1 MAFTFR
7 NGEHHRNPSGC
18 HNKVKWILSQCKW
31 DVKDLEF
38 FVDKFVGL
46 ELLNREVPVPR
57 LKDKYKPDWLYGW
70 LDAVSIALYIADE
83 NNRGRLPYYAYE
95 KYPWISKYRKFIP
108 YNEWKKQKDESREV
122 KKAN

>member
-7 NGEHHRNPSGC
+7 SGEHHRNPSGC

-31 DVKDLEF
+31 DIKNLEF
-38 FVDKFVGL
+38 FVDKFVRL

-70 LDAVSIALYIADE
+70 LDAVNIALYIADE
-83 NNRGRLPYYAYE
+83 KNRGRLPYYAYE
-95 KYPWISKYRKFIP
+95 KYPWISKY
-108 YNEWKKQKDESREV
+108 KK
-122 KKAN
+122 NLF